1 MEEELARI
9 EEEERETKVRIKR
22 TDRKAMAKV
31 IITSFVHRVAL
42 VGDLAHVSDSANYC
56 SF

>member
-42 VGDLAHVSDSANYC
+42 VGDLAHVSDSANSC